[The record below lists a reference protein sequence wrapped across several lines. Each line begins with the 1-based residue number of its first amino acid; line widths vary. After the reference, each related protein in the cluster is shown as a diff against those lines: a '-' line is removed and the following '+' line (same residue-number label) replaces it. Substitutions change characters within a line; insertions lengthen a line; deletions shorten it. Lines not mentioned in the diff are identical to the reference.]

1 MNVTTEKVE
10 QPLTKNKA
18 WLYVAIGGALEII
31 WASGFKYEQ
40 VPQIVILIALL
51 TSFDLI
57 IRATKVLPIG
67 TVYAVFA
74 GIGTVGTVIV
84 EAVAEKSIHPG
95 KIGLI
100 LLLLAFIIGLKLT
113 GSKEVAS
120 K

>member
-1 MNVTTEKVE
+1 MNVATEQEKP
-10 QPLTKNKA
+10 PLAKNKA
-18 WLYVAIGGALEII
+18 WLYVAMGGALEII

-40 VPQIVILIALL
+40 VPPLVILIALL

-57 IRATKVLPIG
+57 IRATKVLPVG

-84 EAVAEKSIHPG
+84 EAVAEQSIHPG

-100 LLLLAFIIGLKLT
+100 LLLLAFIIGLKVT
-113 GSKEVAS
+113 GSEEAAS